1 MSHTEPRRI
10 GPLLATLLVAGN
22 MIGSGLYLL
31 PASLADIGSSSL
43 LAWIIAAAGALA
55 IAAVFAIL
63 GRLRP
68 EADGVLDYPR
78 AALHPATGPVAWAA
92 YWVSGWAGNVAIAL
106 AAVGYLASLF
116 PVLGGL
122 TLVTLL
128 VVMWLLVGLNMLGAR
143 GVAGFGGVSLALGLI
158 PVLAATVLGLLHFNP
173 DLFAQ
178 AWNPSAKPLVQTLP
192 PTVVLVF
199 WAFLGLESANAA
211 AAKVR
216 DPARDLPRAALL
228 GVGLAAVVY
237 ILACVAVQGVLTPA
251 ELKASSAPFADVVT
265 RLAGPIAGAVI
276 AACAALKASGTL
288 AGWILVTAETGRAG
302 AAAGYLPRLLSEA
315 DPGVTP
321 RRGLVLTGVL
331 MTLAAFATLSPAI
344 SDQFNLLIGWSV
356 ALFML
361 VYGLAAL
368 ALIREAR
375 AIADPARRLAAR
387 AVAVLALLFSAWIM
401 MVWVGTL

>member
-1 MSHTEPRRI
+1 MTTARRM
-10 GPLLATLLVAGN
+10 GPALAALLVAGN

-31 PASLADIGSSSL
+31 PASLADVGSSSL
-43 LAWIIAAAGALA
+43 LAWLIATGGALA
-55 IAAVFAIL
+55 IAGVFAIL

-78 AALHPATGPVAWAA
+78 LALHGATGPIAWAA

-106 AAVGYLASLF
+106 AALGYLASLF
-116 PVLGGL
+116 PVLGGM
-122 TLVTLL
+122 TLVGLL
-128 VVMWLLVGLNMLGAR
+128 VIMWLFVGLNMLGAR

-158 PVLAATVLGLLHFNP
+158 PVIAATVLGLLHFNP
-173 DLFAQ
+173 ELFTA
-178 AWNPSAKPLVQTLP
+178 AWNPSAKPLTQTLP

-216 DPARDLPRAALL
+216 DPARDLPRAVLL
-228 GVGLAAVVY
+228 GVSLAALVY

-276 AACAALKASGTL
+276 AGCAAVKAMGTL
-288 AGWILVTAETGRAG
+288 GGWILVTAETGRAG
-302 AAAGYLPRLLSEA
+302 AAAGYLPKFLSES
-315 DPGVTP
+315 DPEVTP
-321 RRGLVLTGVL
+321 RRGLIVTGLL
-331 MTLAAFATLSPAI
+331 MTLIAFVTISPAL
-344 SDQFNLLIGWSV
+344 SAQFNFIIGLSV

-375 AIADPARRLAAR
+375 AIASPARRLAAR
-387 AVAVLALLFSAWIM
+387 AIAVLALVFSAWIVV
-401 MVWVGTL
+401 VWVGTL

>member
-1 MSHTEPRRI
+1 MTTARQM
-10 GPLLATLLVAGN
+10 GPALAALLVAGN

-31 PASLADIGSSSL
+31 PASLADVGSSSL
-43 LAWIIAAAGALA
+43 IAWIVAAAGALA
-55 IAAVFAIL
+55 IAGVFAIL

-106 AAVGYLASLF
+106 AALGYLTSLF
-116 PVLGGL
+116 PALAGM
-122 TLVTLL
+122 TLIGLL
-128 VVMWLLVGLNMLGAR
+128 VIMWLFVGLNMLGAR

-173 DLFAQ
+173 ELFTQ
-178 AWNPSAKPLVQTLP
+178 AWNPSAKPLTQTLP

-228 GVGLAAVVY
+228 GVGLAALVY
-237 ILACVAVQGVLTPA
+237 ILACVAVQGVMTPA
-251 ELKASSAPFADVVT
+251 ELKVSSAPFADVVT

-276 AACAALKASGTL
+276 AGCAALKACGTL
-288 AGWILVTAETGRAG
+288 GGWILVTAETGRAG
-302 AAAGYLPRLLSEA
+302 AAAGYLPKFLSEA
-315 DPGVTP
+315 DPQVTP
-321 RRGLVLTGVL
+321 RRGLILTGVL
-331 MTLAAFATLSPAI
+331 MTLTAFVTVSPALGA
-344 SDQFNLLIGWSV
+344 QFNFIIGLSV

-368 ALIREAR
+368 SLVVEAK
-375 AIADPARRLAAR
+375 AIASPGRRLAAR
-387 AVAVLALLFSAWIM
+387 IVAVLALVFSAWVVVLWI
-401 MVWVGTL
+401 GSL

>member
-1 MSHTEPRRI
+1 MTPARRM
-10 GPLLATLLVAGN
+10 GPALAALLVAGN
-22 MIGSGLYLL
+22 MIGSGLFLL
-31 PASLADIGSSSL
+31 PASLADVGSSSL
-43 LAWIIAAAGALA
+43 LAWIIAAGGALA
-55 IAAVFAIL
+55 IAGVFAIL

-68 EADGVLDYPR
+68 DADGVLDYPR
-78 AALHPATGPVAWAA
+78 LALHPATGPVAWAA

-106 AAVGYLASLF
+106 AALGYLASLF
-116 PVLGGL
+116 PVLGGM
-122 TLVTLL
+122 TLVGLL
-128 VVMWLLVGLNMLGAR
+128 VIMWLFVGLNMLGAR

-173 DLFAQ
+173 ELFTA
-178 AWNPSAKPLVQTLP
+178 AWNPSAKPLTQTLP

-199 WAFLGLESANAA
+199 WAFLGLESANAV

-228 GVGLAAVVY
+228 GVGLAALVY

-276 AACAALKASGTL
+276 AGCAAVKAMGTL
-288 AGWILVTAETGRAG
+288 GGWILVTAETGRAG
-302 AAAGYLPRLLSEA
+302 AAAGYLPKFLSES
-315 DPGVTP
+315 DPEVTP
-321 RRGLVLTGVL
+321 RRGLILTGVL
-331 MTLAAFATLSPAI
+331 MTLTAFVTISPAL
-344 SDQFNLLIGWSV
+344 SAQFNFIIGLSV
-356 ALFML
+356 AMFML

-375 AIADPARRLAAR
+375 AIASPGKRLAAR
-387 AVAVLALLFSAWIM
+387 AIAVLALVFSAWIVV
-401 MVWVGTL
+401 VWTGTL

>member
-1 MSHTEPRRI
+1 MTTARRM
-10 GPLLATLLVAGN
+10 GPALAALLVAGN

-31 PASLADIGSSSL
+31 PASLADVGSSSL
-43 LAWIIAAAGALA
+43 LAWIVAAGGALA
-55 IAAVFAIL
+55 IAGVFAIL

-78 AALHPATGPVAWAA
+78 LALHPATGPVAWAA

-106 AAVGYLASLF
+106 AALGYLANLF
-116 PVLGGL
+116 PPLAGMTLIGL
-122 TLVTLL
+122 LAI
-128 VVMWLLVGLNMLGAR
+128 MWLMVGLNMLGAR
-143 GVAGFGGVSLALGLI
+143 GVAGFGGASLALGLI
-158 PVLAATVLGLLHFNP
+158 PVAAATVLGLLHFNP
-173 DLFAQ
+173 DLFTA
-178 AWNPSAKPLVQTLP
+178 AWNPSARPLTETLP

-216 DPARDLPRAALL
+216 DPARDLPRAALM
-228 GVGLAAVVY
+228 GVGLAAIVY

-265 RLAGPIAGAVI
+265 RLAGPMAGAIIAG
-276 AACAALKASGTL
+276 CAAFKALGTL
-288 AGWILVTAETGRAG
+288 AGWTLVTAETGRAG
-302 AAAGYLPRLLSEA
+302 AAKGYLPKFLSES
-315 DPGVTP
+315 DPEITP

-331 MTLAAFATLSPAI
+331 MTLTAFITVSPAL
-344 SDQFNLLIGWSV
+344 STQFNFIIGLSV

-375 AIADPARRLAAR
+375 AIASLARRRAAR
-387 AVAVLALLFSAWIM
+387 FVAVLALVFSAWV
-401 MVWVGTL
+401 VWTWSMSL

>member
-1 MSHTEPRRI
+1 M
-10 GPLLATLLVAGN
+10 GPALAALLVAGN

-31 PASLADIGSSSL
+31 PASLADVGSSSL
-43 LAWIIAAAGALA
+43 LAWIIAAGGALA
-55 IAAVFAIL
+55 IAGVFAIL

-68 EADGVLDYPR
+68 DADGVLDYPR
-78 AALHPATGPVAWAA
+78 LALHPATGPVAWAA

-106 AAVGYLASLF
+106 AALGYLASLF
-116 PVLGGL
+116 PVLGGM
-122 TLVTLL
+122 TLVGLL
-128 VVMWLLVGLNMLGAR
+128 VIMWLFVGLNMLGAR
-143 GVAGFGGVSLALGLI
+143 GVAGFGGVSLVLGLI

-173 DLFAQ
+173 ELFTA
-178 AWNPSAKPLVQTLP
+178 AWNPSAKPLTQTLP

-199 WAFLGLESANAA
+199 WAFLGLESANAV

-228 GVGLAAVVY
+228 GVGLAALVY

-276 AACAALKASGTL
+276 AGCAAVKAMGTL
-288 AGWILVTAETGRAG
+288 GGWILVTAETGRAG
-302 AAAGYLPRLLSEA
+302 AAAGYLPKFLSES
-315 DPGVTP
+315 DPEVTP
-321 RRGLVLTGVL
+321 RRGLILTGVL
-331 MTLAAFATLSPAI
+331 MTLTAFVTISPAL
-344 SDQFNLLIGWSV
+344 SAQFNFIIGLSV
-356 ALFML
+356 AMFML

-375 AIADPARRLAAR
+375 AIASPGKRLAAR
-387 AVAVLALLFSAWIM
+387 AIAVLALVFSAWIVV
-401 MVWVGTL
+401 VWTGTL

>member
-1 MSHTEPRRI
+1 MSQTEPRRI

-31 PASLADIGSSSL
+31 PASLADVGSSSL
-43 LAWIIAAAGALA
+43 VAWIVAAAGALA
-55 IAAVFAIL
+55 IAGVFAIL

-78 AALHPATGPVAWAA
+78 AALHPAAGPVAWAA

-116 PVLGGL
+116 PVLAGL

-128 VVMWLLVGLNMLGAR
+128 AVMWLFVGVNMLGAR
-143 GVAGFGGVSLALGLI
+143 GVAGFGGVSLVLGLI

-178 AWNPSAKPLVQTLP
+178 AWNPSAKPLAQTLP

-216 DPARDLPRAALL
+216 DPARDLP
-228 GVGLAAVVY
+228 
-237 ILACVAVQGVLTPA
+237 
-251 ELKASSAPFADVVT
+251 SAPFADVVT

-302 AAAGYLPRLLSEA
+302 AAAGYLPKVLSEA
-315 DPGVTP
+315 DPEVTP
-321 RRGLVLTGVL
+321 RRGLILTGVL
-331 MTLAAFATLSPAI
+331 MTLAAFATVSPAI
-344 SDQFNLLIGWSV
+344 SAQFNLLIGLSV

-375 AIADPARRLAAR
+375 AIADPTRRLAAR
-387 AVAVLALLFSAWIM
+387 AVAVLALLFSAWIVV
-401 MVWVGTL
+401 VWVGTL

>member
-1 MSHTEPRRI
+1 M
-10 GPLLATLLVAGN
+10 GPALAALLVAGN

-31 PASLADIGSSSL
+31 PASLADVGSSSL
-43 LAWIIAAAGALA
+43 LAWIIAAGGALA
-55 IAAVFAIL
+55 IAGVFAIL

-68 EADGVLDYPR
+68 DADGVLDYPR
-78 AALHPATGPVAWAA
+78 LALHQATGPVAWAA

-106 AAVGYLASLF
+106 AALGYLASLF
-116 PVLGGL
+116 PVLGGM
-122 TLVTLL
+122 TLVGLL
-128 VVMWLLVGLNMLGAR
+128 VIMWLFVGLNMLGAR
-143 GVAGFGGVSLALGLI
+143 GVAGFGGVSLVLGLI

-173 DLFAQ
+173 ELFTA
-178 AWNPSAKPLVQTLP
+178 AWNPSARPLTQTLP

-199 WAFLGLESANAA
+199 WAFLGLESANAV

-228 GVGLAAVVY
+228 GVGLAALVY

-276 AACAALKASGTL
+276 AGCAAVKAMGTL
-288 AGWILVTAETGRAG
+288 GGWILVTAETGRAG
-302 AAAGYLPRLLSEA
+302 AAAGYLPKFLSES
-315 DPGVTP
+315 DPEVTP
-321 RRGLVLTGVL
+321 RRGLILTGVL
-331 MTLAAFATLSPAI
+331 MTLTAFVTISPAL
-344 SDQFNLLIGWSV
+344 SAQFNFIIGLSV
-356 ALFML
+356 AMFML

-375 AIADPARRLAAR
+375 AIASPGKRLAAR
-387 AVAVLALLFSAWIM
+387 AIAVLALVFSAWIVV
-401 MVWVGTL
+401 VWTGTL

>member
-1 MSHTEPRRI
+1 MTPARRM
-10 GPLLATLLVAGN
+10 GPALAALLVAGN

-31 PASLADIGSSSL
+31 PASLADVGSSSL
-43 LAWIIAAAGALA
+43 LAWIIAAGGALA
-55 IAAVFAIL
+55 IAGVFAIL

-68 EADGVLDYPR
+68 DADGVLDYPR
-78 AALHPATGPVAWAA
+78 LALHPATGPVAWAA

-106 AAVGYLASLF
+106 AALGYLASLF
-116 PVLGGL
+116 PVLGGM
-122 TLVTLL
+122 TLVGLL
-128 VVMWLLVGLNMLGAR
+128 VIMWLFVGLNMLGAR
-143 GVAGFGGVSLALGLI
+143 GVAGFGGVSLVLGLI

-173 DLFAQ
+173 ELFTA
-178 AWNPSAKPLVQTLP
+178 AWNPSAKPLTQTLP

-199 WAFLGLESANAA
+199 WAFLGLESANAV

-228 GVGLAAVVY
+228 GVGLAALVY

-276 AACAALKASGTL
+276 AGCAAVKAMGTL
-288 AGWILVTAETGRAG
+288 GGWILVTAETGRAG
-302 AAAGYLPRLLSEA
+302 AAAGYLPKFLSES
-315 DPGVTP
+315 DPQVTP
-321 RRGLVLTGVL
+321 RRGLILTGVL
-331 MTLAAFATLSPAI
+331 MTLTAFVTISPAL
-344 SDQFNLLIGWSV
+344 SAQFNFIIGLSV
-356 ALFML
+356 AMFML

-375 AIADPARRLAAR
+375 AIASPGKRLAAR
-387 AVAVLALLFSAWIM
+387 AIAVLALVFSAWIVV
-401 MVWVGTL
+401 VWTGTL